1 MEKTFEKINELYEE
15 YQRAID
21 RGENIEA
28 AIKGFTWKI
37 VLAVL
42 TPKEASQNSD
52 LNVKEIKK
60 SAYCERVDEVHKVV
74 IDCLK
79 WFPESETRKNGA
91 PFSKYL
97 FKSLG
102 NAINTAKGEEI
113 QEHANTIGLEKTN
126 DVGETFSILDTLL
139 EDNDTDPLEKSLM
152 KKDLQKLIPKIQ
164 EEWKKNPD
172 QMLSEILTVLLL
184 KMEFDLTEIYH
195 RLYRATLQNLLLY
208 GFNPE
213 ILVNYTFIDKELLD
227 AYSADHDYRPD
238 FTEIA
243 KKYGLTKSAASKKLS
258 RFFEPFK
265 ESLKNF

>member
-1 MEKTFEKINELYEE
+1 MEKINELYKG
-15 YQRAID
+15 YKNALD
-21 RGENIEA
+21 RGENIEVA
-28 AIKGFTWKI
+28 TKLFKWKI
-37 VLAVL
+37 IQAVL
-42 TPKEASQNSD
+42 KPRGASQDSD
-52 LNVKEIKK
+52 LTVKEIKK
-60 SAYCERVDEVHKVV
+60 SAYCEYVDEVHKVV
-74 IDCLK
+74 TDCLK
-79 WFPESETRKNGA
+79 YFDPNKPDKNGEKSS
-91 PFSKYL
+91 FSDYL
-97 FKSLG
+97 FASLR
-102 NAINTAKGEEI
+102 NAINSAKGQEAK
-113 QEHANTIGLEKTN
+113 EHANTSGLEKTN
-126 DVGETFSILDTLL
+126 DEGETFSILDTLL

-227 AYSADHDYRPD
+227 AYSTDHDYRPD

-243 KKYGLTKSAASKKLS
+243 QKYGLTKSAASKKLS
-258 RFFEPFK
+258 RFFEPLK
-265 ESLKNF
+265 DSLKNF